1 MRIKKIRA
9 INYRSLEDVEIEFN
23 PYYNALSG
31 KNNCGKSNIIKT
43 ILSFLTY
50 DMRMFA
56 SFKNGPINYASDFPY
71 WKTKEK
77 TKESIQI
84 EISIELD
91 KENDAGIFKF
101 IKELIF
107 KDDEISEKEKET
119 LHIKAEHK
127 HDNSNTIIDIYF
139 GDVKIV
145 DEYKREELLNRLRS
159 SESIIFQTD

>member
-1 MRIKKIRA
+1 MRIKKIKA
-9 INYRSLEDVEIEFN
+9 INYRSLEDVEIDFN

-31 KNNCGKSNIIKT
+31 KNNCGKSNIIKS

-50 DMRMFA
+50 DMRLFA
-56 SFKNGPINYASDFPY
+56 SFRNGPINYNSDFPY

-77 TKESIQI
+77 TKESIHI

-91 KENDAGIFKF
+91 KEFDAGIFKF

-107 KDDEISEKEKET
+107 KEEEISEKNNGI
-119 LHIKAEHK
+119 LYIKAEHK

-139 GDVKIV
+139 A
-145 DEYKREELLNRLRS
+145 
-159 SESIIFQTD
+159 